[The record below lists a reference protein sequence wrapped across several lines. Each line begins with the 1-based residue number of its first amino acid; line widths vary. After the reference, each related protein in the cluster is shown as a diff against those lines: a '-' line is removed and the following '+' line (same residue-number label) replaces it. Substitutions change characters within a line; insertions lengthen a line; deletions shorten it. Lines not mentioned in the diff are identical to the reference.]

1 MAMGPVGLYHP
12 PACFCAGK
20 RSMPFYEYECTNC
33 KFYVEALQK
42 VSEPPLK
49 QCPSCK
55 KQTLKKLVSAP
66 VFRLKGGGWY
76 ETDFKS
82 DQEGK
87 RNLAAGEEAAE
98 APATDKAADDKAK
111 PAEAA
116 QNADKHADKH
126 ADKKPAAAASKQT
139 KRKTAARPAARSS
152 KAHSKAKSKTVKRA
166 SKRRR

>member
-1 MAMGPVGLYHP
+1 
-12 PACFCAGK
+12 
-20 RSMPFYEYECTNC
+20 MPFYEYECTNC

-87 RNLAAGEEAAE
+87 RNLAAGDEAPEAAS
-98 APATDKAADDKAK
+98 TDKAADDKAK

-126 ADKKPAAAASKQT
+126 ADKKPAAAASKQA